1 MKKTILTLAAAL
13 LLPGALA
20 AGEIRPGS
28 VPGSLNYQGRLER
41 DNAPVTG
48 PVHLYFRVFNSP
60 TANNTSG
67 GECGQAFQPC
77 LWQSPEVEVQATQG
91 IFSAGITPPFTVLA
105 GGQTLYLEVQ
115 VESDTLSPREPLN
128 SVAYAMIAK
137 KLEDGTDVSVAT
149 FTAAYTVNLATAA
162 GAYMTVGTNAQSSS
176 ALLTVN
182 GWVKMAAGGII
193 FPDNTSMNTSGVGS
207 ASNIANVSDAD
218 ILADSDSNGAGDVLL
233 RKPSQQFIRITNS
246 GLVGIG
252 NNFTADG
259 GLAPPKGLLDVDG
272 SLYVGDEGI
281 YDRDDST
288 VNVRTQLAVDSG
300 VIFGRND
307 ERLQIGVTNN
317 VISLVSGGSE
327 RARVHTNGYFGVGTS
342 APAVM
347 LHSNENIAAN
357 YGVRAGSVST
367 GGYSP
372 WGSLYNEVRS
382 QTGTHLL
389 LQQTNSYNVGIG
401 TNTPQE
407 KLHVRGSVLSDYGVI
422 AATASFSGNVRVA
435 GTFTADS
442 KQGNTVELSS
452 TTVNGWLIVTG
463 GIGSQAG
470 LPAYIASTQTF
481 SGQNTFLNQ
490 VVASSDVFTTRR
502 LGAAVVSFDFPG
514 NRYLQV
520 GDNEGG
526 VYANDNGLIYLVGGS
541 NANAKLNFYRGT
553 GLAARLETQ
562 GGANLALV
570 VNESTKTLTDA
581 TYHRIQN
588 SVLWVST
595 GYNTTPS
602 IYVSSSLGNVGIGT
616 SIMEPNWKLTV
627 DGNIRIARNGSGVLF
642 PDGTSLVTGNLGA
655 LSVGNVSNND
665 NAVIQSNADLIGG
678 GDVILRAGSLDGL
691 VLNTGGYVG
700 IGTLSPV
707 SKLNLRGGDL
717 VLGTPY
723 NPYGADSVE
732 DLVVGGNIAFDGEL
746 VQRSALQVKFSEL
759 LVAHNVYLSTNT
771 AFKTGIGTL
780 FPKTSLDVNG
790 NAQFGSGVTK
800 STFTAAGALQ
810 LASPLGVA
818 YGGAGASLSGVVTGG
833 ILYKSAATTVGGSAA
848 LIGVLKGNDTGAP
861 TAMTG
866 SLGYNTYWSDAN
878 TIAAEQYTAL
888 SRGGSNADLSGVAQ
902 GSIIYKGAAALA
914 ASGSLTG
921 VLKGNG
927 TGAPT
932 AMNGADNAIAYWS
945 DANTIDDS
953 TILSHNGARLLV
965 SGAADFTGSV
975 TSASS
980 GTFNAAGL
988 NVYSI
993 VTSSGI
999 RIAAGR
1005 LAMSEGAANN
1015 YILVSNSQGIARW
1028 ADPASGSFG
1037 DGWVGNEITNVT
1049 NATLTR
1055 SGLGTSVSPY
1065 EVALNLGNANTWT
1078 GAQTFNGGATMGN
1091 TLAVGA
1097 NNITMT
1103 GSLGT
1108 TGSRLTAGWFTDLT
1122 VSNTISGSVNGNAG
1136 TVTNGVYNNG
1146 TYANPAWITSLAGA
1160 KITGNISGNAGTATA
1175 LAANGG
1181 NCTLPD
1187 VALGVNESGIAECA
1201 QPTSI
1206 TGNAATVSNGVY
1218 NNGTYANPAWITS
1231 LAGSKISGNISGDA
1245 ANVTGTVAVGNGGT
1259 GRTTLTA
1266 GRVLVGNDASAVSL
1280 VNGLTVDV
1288 IVKGSAGAN
1297 CTLNFTNGILT
1308 GEDCP

>member
-48 PVHLYFRVFNSP
+48 PVHLYFRVFNSA
-60 TANNTSG
+60 TANNTG
-67 GECGQAFQPC
+67 GGNCGDAFQPC
-77 LWQSPEVEVQATQG
+77 LWQSPEVVVQATQG
-91 IFSAGITPPFTVLA
+91 IFSAGVTPPFTVLA

-115 VESDTLSPREPLN
+115 VESDTLSPREPLS
-128 SVAYAMIAK
+128 SVAYAMVAK

-149 FTAAYTVNLATAA
+149 FTAAYTVNLATAT

-218 ILADSDSNGAGDVLL
+218 ILADSDSTNLPAGGDVLI

-252 NNFTADG
+252 NNFTSDG
-259 GLAPPKGLLDVDG
+259 GLAPPNGRLDVDG
-272 SLYVGDEGI
+272 SFYVGDEGI

-307 ERLQIGVTNN
+307 ERLDIGVTNN
-317 VISLVSGGSE
+317 VIGLVSGGAE
-327 RARVHTNGYFGVGTS
+327 RARVHSNGYLGVGTS

-357 YGVRAGSVST
+357 YGVRGGSVSV

-372 WGSLYNEVRS
+372 WGGRYNEVRS

-481 SGQNTFLNQ
+481 TGQNTFLNQ

-502 LGAAVVSFDFPG
+502 LGAGVVSFDFPG

-526 VYANDNGLIYLVGGS
+526 VYANDNGMIYLVGGS
-541 NANAKLNFYRGT
+541 NANAKLNFYRGA

-595 GYNTTPS
+595 GYNTTPG
-602 IYVSSSLGNVGIGT
+602 IYVSSSLGNVGVGT
-616 SIMEPNWKLTV
+616 TIMDPNWRLTV
-627 DGNIRIARNGSGVLF
+627 DGNIRISGATSNALIF
-642 PDGTSLVTGNLGA
+642 ADGTFLNSAGSIGSATSISANG
-655 LSVGNVSNND
+655 D
-665 NAVIQSNADLIGG
+665 AVVQSNADLIGG
-678 GDVILRAGSLDGL
+678 GDVVLRAGALDGL
-691 VLNTGGYVG
+691 VLNTGGSVG
-700 IGTLSPV
+700 IGTLNPV

-723 NPYGADSVE
+723 NPYASDSVE

-746 VQRSALQVKFSEL
+746 VQRSALPVKFSEL
-759 LVAHNVYLSTNT
+759 VVAHNVYLSTNT
-771 AFKTGIGTL
+771 AYKTGIGTL

-790 NAQFGSGVTK
+790 NAQFGSGLTK

-818 YGGAGASLSGVVTGG
+818 YGGAGASLSAAPTGG
-833 ILYKSAATTVGGSAA
+833 LLYKSAAATVSGSPA
-848 LIGVLKGNDTGAP
+848 LTGMVKGNSNTDGIP
-861 TAMTG
+861 TAVTG
-866 SLGYNTYWSDAN
+866 NTGYNTYWSDNN
-878 TIAAEQYTAL
+878 TIASEQYTAL
-888 SRGGSNADLSGVAQ
+888 ARGGSNADLSGVAQ

-921 VLKGNG
+921 VLRGNG

-932 AMNGADNAIAYWS
+932 AMNGTGNAIAYWS
-945 DANTIDDS
+945 DADTIDDS

-965 SGAADFTGSV
+965 SGAADLTGSL

-980 GTFNAAGL
+980 GTFKASGL
-988 NVYSI
+988 SVYSL

-1005 LAMSEGAANN
+1005 LAMPEGAVDD
-1015 YILVSNSQGIARW
+1015 YIMVTNSQGIARW
-1028 ADPASGSFG
+1028 ADPASGFFG
-1037 DGWVGNEITNVT
+1037 DGWVGNEITDVA

-1055 SGLGTSVSPY
+1055 SGLGTSGSPY
-1065 EVALNLGNANTWT
+1065 EVAINLGNPNTWT
-1078 GAQTFNGGATMGN
+1078 GAQTFNGVATMGN

-1108 TGSRLTAGWFTDLT
+1108 NLSRLTAGWFTDLT
-1122 VSNTISGSVNGNAG
+1122 VSNTISG
-1136 TVTNGVYNNG
+1136 
-1146 TYANPAWITSLAGA
+1146 
-1160 KITGNISGNAGTATA
+1160 NAGTATA
-1175 LAANGG
+1175 LAANGA
-1181 NCTLPD
+1181 NCSAGSFP
-1187 VALGVNESGIAECA
+1187 LGVNASGAAESCDDN
-1201 QPTSI
+1201 I
-1206 TGNAATVSNGVY
+1206 TGNAATATALAANGG
-1218 NNGTYANPAWITS
+1218 NCS
-1231 LAGSKISGNISGDA
+1231 AGSFPLGVNASGAAESCDDNITGNAATATALA
-1245 ANVTGTVAVGNGGT
+1245 AN
-1259 GRTTLTA
+1259 
-1266 GRVLVGNDASAVSL
+1266 
-1280 VNGLTVDV
+1280 
-1288 IVKGSAGAN
+1288 GAN
-1297 CTLNFTNGILT
+1297 CTAGSFPLGVNASGAVETCADNIT
-1308 GEDCP
+1308 GNAATATKPATAGPSGKVVCWRADGTLGQCSDAPTAAGCTCAAP

>member
-67 GECGQAFQPC
+67 GNCGDAFQPC

-128 SVAYAMIAK
+128 SVAYAVVAK
-137 KLEDGTDVSVAT
+137 KLEDGTDVAVSTLA
-149 FTAAYTVNLATAA
+149 AAYTVNLATAT
-162 GAYMTVGTNAQSSS
+162 GAYMTVGTNDQSSS
-176 ALLTVN
+176 ARLTVN

-193 FPDNTSMNTSGVGS
+193 FPDNSSMNTANVGS
-207 ASNIANVSDAD
+207 ASNIANVTDAD
-218 ILADSDSNGAGDVLL
+218 IMADSNSDNTPAGGDVLI
-233 RKPSQQFIRITNS
+233 RKPSQQFVRITNS

-252 NNFTADG
+252 NNFTSDG
-259 GLAPPKGLLDVDG
+259 GLAPPNGRLDVDG
-272 SLYVGDEGI
+272 SFYVGDEGI

-288 VNVRTQLAVDSG
+288 VNVRQQLAVDSG

-317 VISLVSGGSE
+317 VIGLVSGGAE
-327 RARVHTNGYFGVGTS
+327 RARVHSNGYLGVGTA

-357 YGVRAGSVST
+357 YGVRGGSVST

-389 LQQTNSYNVGIG
+389 LQQTNSYNVGVG
-401 TNTPQE
+401 TDTPRE
-407 KLHVRGSVLSDYGVI
+407 KLHVRGSVMSDYGVI

-490 VVASSDVFTTRR
+490 VAASSHVFTNRR
-502 LGAAVVSFDFPG
+502 LGAGVINFDFPG

-520 GDNEGG
+520 GDDEGG
-526 VYANDNGLIYLVGGS
+526 VYANDNGLLYLVGGS
-541 NANAKLNFYRGT
+541 NANAKLNFYRGA

-595 GYNTTPS
+595 GYNTTPA
-602 IYVSSSLGNVGIGT
+602 IFVSSYMGNVGMGT
-616 SIMEPNWKLTV
+616 TVMDPNWRLTV
-627 DGNIRIARNGSGVLF
+627 DGNIRISGPTSNGIIF
-642 PDGTSLVTGNLGA
+642 ADGTSLASAGSIGSATSISANG
-655 LSVGNVSNND
+655 D
-665 NAVIQSNADLIGG
+665 AVVQSNADLSGG
-678 GDVILRAGSLDGL
+678 GDVVLRAGSLDGL
-691 VLNTGGYVG
+691 VLNTGGSVG
-700 IGTLSPV
+700 IGTLNPV

-723 NPYGADSVE
+723 NPYGSDSVE

-771 AFKTGIGTL
+771 AYKTGVGTL

-790 NAQFGSGVTK
+790 DAQFGSGVTK
-800 STFTAAGALQ
+800 STFTAAGVLQ

-818 YGGAGASLSGVVTGG
+818 YGGAGASLSAVATGG
-833 ILYKSAATTVGGSAA
+833 LLYKSAAATVGGSAA
-848 LIGVLKGNDTGAP
+848 LTGMVKGNTAGAP
-861 TAMTG
+861 TAVTG
-866 SLGYNTYWSDAN
+866 TAGYNTYWLDAN
-878 TIAAEQYTAL
+878 TIADEQYTAV
-888 SRGGSNADLSGVAQ
+888 SRGGTGV
-902 GSIIYKGAAALA
+902 GTLTGVVKGNGAAAM
-914 ASGSLTG
+914 S
-921 VLKGNG
+921 
-927 TGAPT
+927 
-932 AMNGADNAIAYWS
+932 AMNGAANAIAYWS

-953 TILSHNGARLLV
+953 TILSHNGTRLLV
-965 SGAADFTGSV
+965 SGAADLTGSL

-980 GTFNAAGL
+980 GTFKASGL
-988 NVYSI
+988 NQYSI

-999 RIAAGR
+999 RIGAGR
-1005 LAMSEGAANN
+1005 LVMPEGAGVNFVLASDVTG
-1015 YILVSNSQGIARW
+1015 VSRW
-1028 ADPASGSFG
+1028 VNPATGGLG
-1037 DGWVGNEITNVT
+1037 DGWVGNEVT
-1049 NATLTR
+1049 DAADATLTL
-1055 SGLGTSVSPY
+1055 SGNGLYLGTPFKL
-1065 EVALNLGNANTWT
+1065 ALNLGNANTWT
-1078 GAQTFNGGATMGN
+1078 ADQTFSGGLTCTNCITLSAAGSEVTGTLPIANGG
-1091 TLAVGA
+1091 
-1097 NNITMT
+1097 T
-1103 GSLGT
+1103 GGT
-1108 TGSRLTAGWFTDLT
+1108 TAALARANLVVPTRTGGDA
-1122 VSNTISGSVNGNAG
+1122 SGTWAIDITGNAAS
-1136 TVTNGVYNNG
+1136 VTNGLYTGTGFGGDVSG
-1146 TYANPAWITSLAGA
+1146 TYDAIVITNDSHTHSSLSATLGLGGGGTGATTAAGA
-1160 KITGNISGNAGTATA
+1160 RTNLVVPTRTGGDASGTW
-1175 LAANGG
+1175 
-1181 NCTLPD
+1181 
-1187 VALGVNESGIAECA
+1187 GID
-1201 QPTSI
+1201 I
-1206 TGNAATVSNGVY
+1206 TGNAATVTNGFY
-1218 NNGTYANPAWITS
+1218 TTSS
-1231 LAGSKISGNISGDA
+1231 LAGD
-1245 ANVTGTVAVGNGGT
+1245 VTGTPGVTV
-1259 GRTTLTA
+1259 
-1266 GRVLVGNDASAVSL
+1266 VGNDSHTHSNTTITGGYTGTISVR
-1280 VNGLTVDV
+1280 NGADSGACNITV
-1288 IVKGSAGAN
+1288 A
-1297 CTLNFTNGILT
+1297 NGIIT
-1308 GEDCP
+1308 GTTCP